1 VALDLETEIFCETTE
16 STKTSWTI
24 SKLEDHLRDI
34 PSYVSLADI
43 TRTEFHTIND
53 VSQITLPGKFLPYGF
68 YVIRARVEM
77 RELPDVFGSDSIFV
91 NVVQTPWLEAA
102 VNNGSFHTVRF
113 GLVVRTIPPTP
124 PTPAWYLRRVWVL
137 FHQLC

>member
-1 VALDLETEIFCETTE
+1 MALDLETEIFCETTE

-68 YVIRARVEM
+68 YEIRARVEM

-91 NVVQTPWLEAA
+91 NVVQSPWLEAA

-113 GLVVRTIPPTP
+113 GLVVRTIPP
-124 PTPAWYLRRVWVL
+124 PTHPWHLRRVWVL